1 MSLDTDLDQREY
13 WRAYLRERSLETLA
27 DRFGVSTT
35 AVWLS
40 EIRAL
45 ASLTDEENVEIK
57 RLRDEY
63 HTALRDEMPKYRLKS
78 IAQRN
83 GINIRRVALAQQK
96 RLERRAAEFYQKRQ
110 EAA

>member
-45 ASLTDEENVEIK
+45 AILTDEENVEIK

-63 HTALRDEMPKYRLKS
+63 HTALRDEMPKYRLKG

-83 GINIRRVALAQQK
+83 GINIRRVCVAQQK
-96 RLERRAAEFYQKRQ
+96 RLTRRAEAVYQRRQ